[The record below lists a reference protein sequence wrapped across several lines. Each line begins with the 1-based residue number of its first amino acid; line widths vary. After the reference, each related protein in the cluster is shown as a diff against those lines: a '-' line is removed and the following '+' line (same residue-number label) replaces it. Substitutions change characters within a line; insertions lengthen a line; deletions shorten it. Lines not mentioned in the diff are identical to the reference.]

1 MHVAQLMQT
10 DVESIAPDALVND
23 AALAMADAHIT
34 GLPAWMK
41 LGRMIGVISTTDIL
55 GSAQEPGA
63 AGTGATA
70 AYEATSVRDL
80 MTPRPVTT
88 GPGATI
94 QEAAQLLLDAN
105 VHRLFVVD
113 GDHLVGVISTTD
125 ILRAVANGQL

>member
-34 GLPAWMK
+34 GLPVVDQ

-55 GSAQEPGA
+55 GSAQEAGA
-63 AGTGATA
+63 PRTGDAVYEGTL
-70 AYEATSVRDL
+70 VRDL

-94 QEAAQLLLDAN
+94 QEAAQLLLHAD

-125 ILRAVANGQL
+125 IVRAVANGQL